1 MKGTSTVVVI
11 IGLFF
16 ILLGVYAFLNPMG
29 LYALFNPPSFEP
41 PFDASDLTAKSY
53 IPSIILFIAGIGF
66 ILSKIEEIVELKESI
81 GSYTEEV
88 SAPSYEVDS
97 TDKVMEEPPM
107 ADDDLEIEEE
117 PIEVFGTK
125 HEFQGM
131 EVYTELGAYWGIVKN
146 VTLDANGMV
155 DEFVVEK
162 GSEQRIVRMD
172 EVAST
177 DNIILVKED

>member
-29 LYALFNPPSFEP
+29 LYALFNPPTFEP
-41 PFDASDLTAKSY
+41 PFSESDITGKSY
-53 IPSIILFIAGIGF
+53 IPSIILLIAGIGF
-66 ILSKIEEIVELKESI
+66 ILSKIDEIVELKESI
-81 GSYTEEV
+81 EIYAEET
-88 SAPSYEVDS
+88 SSPIYEVDS
-97 TDKVMEEPPM
+97 TDEVMEEPPM
-107 ADDDLEIEEE
+107 ADDDLEAEDE
-117 PIEVFGTK
+117 PIEVFGTR

-131 EVYTELGAYWGIVKN
+131 EVYTELGAYWGVVKN
-146 VTLDANGMV
+146 VTMDENGIV

-162 GSEQRIVRMD
+162 GGNQRIVRMD